1 MKIQRW
7 LQNAMLRDWHERLT
21 VALTGLLPL
30 QFVIWIQREEGL
42 WLPETVEIVKLT
54 LLATIVIEVM
64 LYKRLL
70 SYCRLP
76 S

>member
-1 MKIQRW
+1 
-7 LQNAMLRDWHERLT
+7 MLRDWHERLT